1 MRRVRLCSRLTCLW
15 RVLAG
20 DAGVIVKRL
29 MAGRFMTAL
38 DMAGVSL
45 SLLPLDETR
54 SDLAA
59 HRCCVGCCNP
69 TRVAGHRRIA
79 RLDAATGAC
88 AWPRTL
94 SDPSIAPYG
103 LVGCGVVRR
112 AAADASRLPAPRL
125 LPCSRPPR
133 AMSARDAHAKVFSR
147 PDVLTPQVRRAAVLQ
162 GSRHC
167 LPHPPWRA
175 VLAGRGVGGCDPR
188 SL

>member
-1 MRRVRLCSRLTCLW
+1 MRRCSRLTCLW
-15 RVLAG
+15 CVLAG

-54 SDLAA
+54 SGLARTVA
-59 HRCCVGCCNP
+59 VVWGAVYNL

-79 RLDAATGAC
+79 RLDAATGGC

-103 LVGCGVVRR
+103 LVGVVWCGMRQLTHHACCCLRR
-112 AAADASRLPAPRL
+112 VCCLVPDPH
-125 LPCSRPPR
+125 
-133 AMSARDAHAKVFSR
+133 AR
-147 PDVLTPQVRRAAVLQ
+147 
-162 GSRHC
+162 
-167 LPHPPWRA
+167 
-175 VLAGRGVGGCDPR
+175 
-188 SL
+188 